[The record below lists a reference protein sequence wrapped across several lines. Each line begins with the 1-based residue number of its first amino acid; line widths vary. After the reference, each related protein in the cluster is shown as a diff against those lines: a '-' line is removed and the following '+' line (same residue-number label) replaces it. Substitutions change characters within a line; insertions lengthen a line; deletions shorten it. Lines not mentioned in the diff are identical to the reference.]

1 MNISMK
7 IAKEDPAVV
16 EIARGGLHPSHH
28 VLRRSDMK
36 KVGLI
41 ACGAVVALTALNV
54 FSHYKIHQA
63 IADHK
68 LKKKLAPV
76 TQELEALRA
85 ENETL
90 RQQLAAQQPA
100 ESTTQEA

>member
-7 IAKEDPAVV
+7 IAKEDPAIV
-16 EIARGGLHPSHH
+16 EIARGGIHPSHH

-36 KVGLI
+36 KVGWI
-41 ACGAVVALTALNV
+41 ACGSFVALTALSV

-63 IADHK
+63 IANHK
-68 LKKKLAPV
+68 LQKKLAPV
-76 TQELEALRA
+76 TAELEALRA

-90 RQQLAAQQPA
+90 RQQLAAQQVEEASA
-100 ESTTQEA
+100 EA